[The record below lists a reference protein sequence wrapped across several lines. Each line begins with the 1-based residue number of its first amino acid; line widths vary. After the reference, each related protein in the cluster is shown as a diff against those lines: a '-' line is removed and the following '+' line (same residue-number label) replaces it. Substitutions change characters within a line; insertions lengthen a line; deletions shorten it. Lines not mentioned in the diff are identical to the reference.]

1 MALPSIPTVTE
12 RYDRVVVDINGKINQ
27 GTPSLPLSFVK
38 LLAKAIAGVSYLCDF
53 AILWVYKQI
62 FPSTA
67 AYDTLRNMGSIVG
80 LTPDAAVAAV
90 LLCTI
95 PGTTGQWVYIGELF
109 IGPNGVV
116 YKVTA
121 DTEIILGEATN
132 VPLLA
137 LTSGEIGNLEVG
149 EILDIQQTNLYLDG
163 TAEVTSV
170 QTTGSEEETEES
182 FKSLVVARY
191 KRRITGG
198 SPFDYYLWGLET
210 PNFDWIGVYAK
221 PGYPSTILIY
231 GHVDNQTDGIPT
243 AGQLDDLEEYLTYD
257 PVTGKEHRKPLNDTL
272 EIAAIDNEEYNI
284 TFDIVNSTAA
294 IKTAIEDAIETYIA
308 SLRPFIDG
316 ISDIH
321 SEILSNSN
329 LMAIANDVAADSD
342 AFVSACEIE
351 RDSDSQV
358 EDYFELTGGTLAKLG
373 TMSWTEL

>member
-1 MALPSIPTVTE
+1 MALPQIPTATE
-12 RYDRVVVDINGKINQ
+12 IYDRIVTDITGKINQ
-27 GTPSLPLSFVK
+27 GTPSLPLSFVFV
-38 LLAKAIAGVSYLCDF
+38 LAKAISGPIYLLYF

-62 FPSTA
+62 FPQTA
-67 AYDTLRNMGSIVG
+67 DYTVLELLGAIVG
-80 LTPDAAVAAV
+80 LTPDPAVAAV

-109 IGPNGVV
+109 IGPNGIV

-121 DTEIILGEATN
+121 DTEIIAGEATD

-170 QTTGSEEETEES
+170 DTTGSEKES
-182 FKSLVVARY
+182 QASFSAVVVARY

-243 AGQLDDLEEYLTYD
+243 SGQLDDLEDYLTYD
-257 PVTGKEHRKPLNDTL
+257 PVSGKTHRKPTNDTL
-272 EIAAIDNEEYNI
+272 EIAAIDNETYNL
-284 TFDIVNSTAA
+284 TFDIVDGNVT
-294 IKTAIEDAIETYIA
+294 IKTAIEEELTTYIA
-308 SLRPFIDG
+308 SLRPYIEG
-316 ISDIH
+316 VSDVKRD
-321 SEILSNSN
+321 ILSNSN
-329 LMAIANDVAADSD
+329 LMAIANDVASESD
-342 AFVSACEIE
+342 TFISACEIE

-358 EDYFELTGGTLAKLG
+358 EDYFQLTGGTLAKIG
-373 TMSWTEL
+373 TVSWTDL